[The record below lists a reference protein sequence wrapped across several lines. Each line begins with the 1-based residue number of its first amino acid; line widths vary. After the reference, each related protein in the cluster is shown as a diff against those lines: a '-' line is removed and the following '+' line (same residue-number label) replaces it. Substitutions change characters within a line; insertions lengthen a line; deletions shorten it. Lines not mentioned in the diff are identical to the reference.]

1 MEQSLIDTNII
12 SDYLSASLSTA
23 GIKFMDG
30 VIDTTPNLSVI
41 TQIELLCW
49 KTNDLTEQKVRDF
62 IADSLVL
69 TISPDVIALCIDIRR
84 SAKIKTPDAIISAT
98 ALARG
103 YTLITN
109 NEKDFLKI
117 KGLKVVNPKKL

>member
-1 MEQSLIDTNII
+1 MEQYLIDTNII

-69 TISPDVIALCIDIRR
+69 TISPDVIAQCIDIRR

>member
-1 MEQSLIDTNII
+1 MEQYLIDTNII

-84 SAKIKTPDAIISAT
+84 SAKIKHPMLLFPLQHWHLGIPS
-98 ALARG
+98 
-103 YTLITN
+103 
-109 NEKDFLKI
+109 
-117 KGLKVVNPKKL
+117 